1 MHEHV
6 GIYIYVYYLKD
17 IYIYMYIYICGV
29 RVNLRSPKSPGGLL
43 RRPQCREAL
52 ADGLKTSDKVS
63 GFGTEL

>member
-1 MHEHV
+1 M
-6 GIYIYVYYLKD
+6 
-17 IYIYMYIYICGV
+17 CV